1 MAYDVVAN
9 GVAAPSFPNNRTGWT
24 AVLRGLREA
33 LSVRG
38 LNRSNMRD
46 ANPSNIWTGVTG
58 ALMVGV
64 HVGTLVAAATWSAAS
79 LLGAPVTLL
88 WPFLV
93 FGIVVATP
101 IIALCLRSAHEAEP
115 FWGGPRVADR
125 DAAADNGA
133 VSLAG

>member
-9 GVAAPSFPNNRTGWT
+9 GGAAPSFPNNRTGWT
-24 AVLRGLREA
+24 ETLRGLCKA
-33 LSVRG
+33 LGVRG
-38 LNRSNMRD
+38 LNLSDMRD
-46 ANPSNIWTGVTG
+46 ANLSNIWTGVTG

-64 HVGTLVAAATWSAAS
+64 HVGTLVAAAMWSAAS
-79 LLGAPVTLL
+79 LLGAPMTLL

-93 FGIVVATP
+93 FGILVATP
-101 IIALCLRSAHEAEP
+101 IMALCLRSAHEAEP

-133 VSLAG
+133 VRLAN